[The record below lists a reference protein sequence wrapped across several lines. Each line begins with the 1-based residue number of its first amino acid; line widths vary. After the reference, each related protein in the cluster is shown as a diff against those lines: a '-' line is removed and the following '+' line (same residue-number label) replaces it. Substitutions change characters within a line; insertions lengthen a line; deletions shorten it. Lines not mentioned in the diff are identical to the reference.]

1 MKEFTYSVNDPLG
14 IHARPAG
21 LLAKVCKGF
30 ADTTVV
36 VCKGG
41 VEAKATQLMK
51 LMSLAVKQG
60 DTVTV
65 KAEGPNEEEA
75 IAAVEKFFQEN
86 L

>member
-1 MKEFTYSVNDPLG
+1 MKQFTYSVNDPLG

-21 LLAKVCKGF
+21 MLAKLVKGF

-36 VCKGG
+36 VEKDGK
-41 VEAKATQLMK
+41 EAKASQLMK
-51 LMSLAVKQG
+51 LMSLAIKQG

-65 KAEGPNEEEA
+65 KVDGAAEEEA
-75 IAAVEKFFQEN
+75 FAAVEKFFQEN